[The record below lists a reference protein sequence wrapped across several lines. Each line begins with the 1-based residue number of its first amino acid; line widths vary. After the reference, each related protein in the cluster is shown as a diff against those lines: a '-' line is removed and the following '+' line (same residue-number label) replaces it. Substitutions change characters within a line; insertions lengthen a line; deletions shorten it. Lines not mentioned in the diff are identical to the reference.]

1 MSGHNEA
8 PESARDAERQ
18 ALRDA
23 EDLRL
28 ALDATRAAADV
39 VRTYYRTPLDVRHK
53 SPNQPLTDADL
64 AADALLRERLLA
76 ARPDYGW
83 LSEETADTPAR
94 LARSRVWIVD
104 PIDGTRSFIA
114 GRPEFSISVGLAEDG
129 VARLGVVH
137 NPATREIFWARR
149 GAGAFAAGEEETDA
163 AAARR
168 LRAEP
173 APGADLLASRGDLS
187 APWLQKVARGWTL
200 RPIGST
206 AYKVA
211 LVAAGRAAAYMTRGQ
226 RSEWDLCAAVVLME
240 EAGGRITDSTGRPL
254 AFNDRSTNVR
264 GVIAAP
270 PALHEQ
276 LLARGGSR
284 ADASSTDNGDGRS

>member
-1 MSGHNEA
+1 MSAGDDA
-8 PESARDAERQ
+8 LQSARD
-18 ALRDA
+18 D

-28 ALDATRAAADV
+28 ALDATRAAAEV
-39 VRTYYRTPLDVRHK
+39 VRRYYRGPLDVRHK

-76 ARPDYGW
+76 TRPDYGW
-83 LSEETADTPAR
+83 LSEETADTPDR
-94 LARSRVWIVD
+94 LSRSRVWIVD

-137 NPATREIFWARR
+137 NPATREVFWALR
-149 GAGAFAAGEEETDA
+149 GGGAFAAGEEQADLADGT
-163 AAARR
+163 R

-173 APGADLLASRGDLS
+173 VPGAELLASRADLS
-187 APWLQKVARGWTL
+187 APWLQEVGRGWTL

-211 LVAAGRAAAYMTRGQ
+211 
-226 RSEWDLCAAVVLME
+226 
-240 EAGGRITDSTGRPL
+240 
-254 AFNDRSTNVR
+254 
-264 GVIAAP
+264 
-270 PALHEQ
+270 
-276 LLARGGSR
+276 
-284 ADASSTDNGDGRS
+284 